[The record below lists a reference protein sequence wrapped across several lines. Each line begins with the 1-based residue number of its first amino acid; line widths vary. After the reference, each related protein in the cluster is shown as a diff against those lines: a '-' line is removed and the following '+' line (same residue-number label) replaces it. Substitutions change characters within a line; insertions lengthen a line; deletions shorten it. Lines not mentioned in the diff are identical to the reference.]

1 MMPYYLHIID
11 IVLFVMLGVSVLY
24 IFLFAL
30 FSLREGNI
38 KYAKSTKNY
47 KFAVFI
53 PAYKEDNVIEECVKN
68 VLLQEY
74 PRECLEIIVIADQM
88 SDEVVSR
95 LSKLPIAVIIP
106 KFEHSSK
113 AAALKYAVEQIKI
126 EFDIAVVLDADNV
139 VEKNFLQDIAD
150 AFDNGME
157 VVQAHRIAKNTD
169 TSVALLDACSEEI
182 NNAIFRKGQVAV
194 GFSANLIGSGM
205 AFKYSWFKDNV
216 KKLETAG
223 EDKELERLLC
233 KDRIFVD
240 FLNNTY
246 VYDQKVSKSSSFY
259 SQRRRWIASQ
269 VGIFS
274 KSFTEFPHALVSGN
288 FDYCNKIFQWSQP
301 PRVIIL
307 GCVGIITCLTTIF
320 YIGSS
325 VKWWVLMLLI
335 GFTFAFGIPDR
346 LVDKKFKKAIEKV
359 PLLGLMMFANLFRIR
374 GVNKKFIHT
383 EH

>member
-1 MMPYYLHIID
+1 MPSYLHIFD
-11 IVLFVMLGVSVLY
+11 IVLFVLLGLSVAY
-24 IFLFAL
+24 IFLFSF
-30 FSLREGNI
+30 FSLREGTV
-38 KYAKSTKNY
+38 KYSRSSKNY

-53 PAYKEDNVIEECVKN
+53 PAYKENNVIEECVN
-68 VLLQEY
+68 HLLSQNY
-74 PRECLEIIVIADQM
+74 PREYFEIIVIADTM
-88 SDEVVSR
+88 GYDVLSR

-106 KFEHSSK
+106 KFERSSK
-113 AAALKYAVEQIKI
+113 AAALKYTVERIEF

-139 VEKNFLQDIAD
+139 VENNFLQDIAD
-150 AFDNGME
+150 AFDNGIE
-157 VVQAHRIAKNTD
+157 AVQAHRVAKNTD
-169 TSVALLDACSEEI
+169 TSVAILDACSEEI

-269 VGIFS
+269 VGIFTRS
-274 KSFTEFPHALVSGN
+274 VGEFPHALLSGN
-288 FDYCNKIFQWSQP
+288 FDYCNKIFQWGQP
-301 PRVIIL
+301 PRIIIL
-307 GCVGIITCLTTIF
+307 GFVGLITCLTTVF
-320 YIGSS
+320 YIDNS
-325 VKWWVLMLLI
+325 VKWWILMLLI

-346 LVDKKFKKAIEKV
+346 LVDKKFKKAVGKV

-374 GVNKKFIHT
+374 GVNKQFIHT

>member
-1 MMPYYLHIID
+1 MPSYLHIFD
-11 IVLFVMLGVSVLY
+11 TVLFVLLGLSVAY
-24 IFLFAL
+24 IFLFSL
-30 FSLREGNI
+30 FSIREGTV
-38 KYAKSTKNY
+38 KYSKSSKNY

-53 PAYKEDNVIEECVKN
+53 PAYKEDNVIEECVN
-68 VLLQEY
+68 YLLSQNY
-74 PRECLEIIVIADQM
+74 PREYFEIIIIADSM
-88 SDEVVSR
+88 SDDVLLR

-106 KFEHSSK
+106 KFERSSK
-113 AAALKYAVEQIKI
+113 AAALKCAVERIAF

-139 VEKNFLQDIAD
+139 VENNFLRDIAD
-150 AFDNGME
+150 AFDNGIE
-157 VVQAHRIAKNTD
+157 AVQAHRVAKNTD
-169 TSVALLDACSEEI
+169 TSVAILDACSEEI
-182 NNAIFRKGQVAV
+182 NNAIFRKGQVAL

-205 AFKYSWFKDNV
+205 AFEYSWFKDNV

-246 VYDQKVSKSSSFY
+246 VYDQKVRKSSSFY

-269 VGIFS
+269 VGILTRS
-274 KSFTEFPHALVSGN
+274 VGEFPHALLSGN

-307 GCVGIITCLTTIF
+307 GFVGLMTCLTTVF
-320 YIGSS
+320 YIENS
-325 VKWWVLMLLI
+325 VKWWILMLLI

-346 LVDKKFKKAIEKV
+346 LVDKKFKKAVGKV

-374 GVNKKFIHT
+374 GVNKQFIHT
-383 EH
+383 KH

>member
-1 MMPYYLHIID
+1 MPGYLHIID
-11 IVLFVMLGVSVLY
+11 IVFFVLLGLSVAY
-24 IFLFAL
+24 IFLFSL
-30 FSLREGNI
+30 FSLREGDA
-38 KYAKSTKNY
+38 KYSRSSKNY
-47 KFAVFI
+47 KVAVFI
-53 PAYKEDNVIEECVKN
+53 PAYKEDSVIEECVSHMLSQN
-68 VLLQEY
+68 Y
-74 PRECLEIIVIADQM
+74 PREYFEIIVIADSM
-88 SDEVVSR
+88 GDDVLSR

-106 KFEHSSK
+106 KFERSSK

-139 VEKNFLQDIAD
+139 VENSFLQDIAD
-150 AFDNGME
+150 AFDNGIE

-169 TSVALLDACSEEI
+169 TSVAILDACSEEI

-205 AFKYSWFKDNV
+205 AFKYSWFRDNV

-233 KDRIFVD
+233 KDRMFVD
-240 FLNNTY
+240 FLSNTY

-269 VGIFS
+269 IGIFT
-274 KSFTEFPHALVSGN
+274 KSVGEFPHALFSGN

-307 GCVGIITCLTTIF
+307 GFVGLITCLTTVF
-320 YIGSS
+320 YIESS
-325 VKWWVLMLLI
+325 VKWWLLMLLV
-335 GFTFAFGIPDR
+335 GLTFAFGIPDR
-346 LVDKKFKKAIEKV
+346 LVDKNFKKAIAKV
-359 PLLGLMMFANLFRIR
+359 PLLGLMMFANLFRIK
-374 GVNKKFIHT
+374 GVNKQFIHT

>member
-1 MMPYYLHIID
+1 MPSYLHIFD
-11 IVLFVMLGVSVLY
+11 IVLFVLLGLSVAY
-24 IFLFAL
+24 IFLFSF
-30 FSLREGNI
+30 FSLREGTV
-38 KYAKSTKNY
+38 KYSRSSKNY

-53 PAYKEDNVIEECVKN
+53 PAYKENNVIEECVN
-68 VLLQEY
+68 HLLSQNY
-74 PRECLEIIVIADQM
+74 PREYFEIIVIADTM
-88 SDEVVSR
+88 GYDVLSR

-106 KFEHSSK
+106 KFERSSK
-113 AAALKYAVEQIKI
+113 AAALKYTVERIEF

-139 VEKNFLQDIAD
+139 VENNFLQDIAD
-150 AFDNGME
+150 AFDNGIE
-157 VVQAHRIAKNTD
+157 AVQAHRVAKNTD
-169 TSVALLDACSEEI
+169 TSVAILDACSEEI
-182 NNAIFRKGQVAV
+182 NNAIFRKGQVAL

-205 AFKYSWFKDNV
+205 AFEYSWFKDNV

-246 VYDQKVSKSSSFY
+246 VYDQKVRKSSSFY

-269 VGIFS
+269 VGILTRS
-274 KSFTEFPHALVSGN
+274 VGEFPHALLSGN

-307 GCVGIITCLTTIF
+307 GFVGLMTCLTTVF
-320 YIGSS
+320 YIENS
-325 VKWWVLMLLI
+325 VKWWILMLLI

-346 LVDKKFKKAIEKV
+346 LVDKKFKKAVGKV

-374 GVNKKFIHT
+374 GVNKQFIHT
-383 EH
+383 KH